1 MSSNKESHQD
11 TEFNGI
17 FCKELETISNRRKK
31 MDLKSLDQ
39 SVSPQCETKPSTE
52 YGLVGLALSG
62 GGIRSATFN
71 LGVIQGLAKRGILK
85 YVDYLSTV
93 SGGGYI
99 GSCLSALLN
108 NREHTPEWVK
118 GRKKS
123 FPFFHRQGEQE
134 SESFKHLRN
143 YSNYLAPNG
152 LIDKLRIP
160 ATILRGILINLLI
173 ILPYVV
179 FATFIS
185 QYIFESKI
193 PVVWEEYK
201 DQIILVIGIALGLFG
216 LLTILVPL
224 FMKLCPRIK
233 WPKRNFLGRFFGRF
247 LLLIIVVLAVCCIPY
262 AITLWHYNKWNVWK
276 ELWLIIA
283 AIIQFIPALFAGKA
297 SESISKLGG
306 KIALYALGL
315 IGPLT
320 LFIIYLY
327 FYSYLH
333 LSKNPEYIYHIYFVT
348 FLVFLYTHIFVDV
361 EMRPII

>member
-1 MSSNKESHQD
+1 MSSNKETNQD
-11 TEFNGI
+11 TEFNGV
-17 FCKELETISNRRKK
+17 FCKELETVSERRDK
-31 MDLKSLDQ
+31 MDLDKLVPPKCQ
-39 SVSPQCETKPSTE
+39 TKPAPSTK

-108 NREHTPEWVK
+108 NSEHTPEWVK
-118 GRKKS
+118 KCKKS

-152 LIDKLRIP
+152 MIDKLRIP
-160 ATILRGILINLLI
+160 ATVLRGILTNLLI
-173 ILPYVV
+173 ILPYIVLAV
-179 FATFIS
+179 CIS
-185 QYIFESKI
+185 RYIFEYKI
-193 PVVWEEYK
+193 PVVFVEYK
-201 DQIILVIGIALGLFG
+201 DQIVLVVGIALGLFG
-216 LLTILVPL
+216 LLTILVS
-224 FMKLCPRIK
+224 FIFKLYPQIK
-233 WPKRNFLGRFFGRF
+233 WPKRNFIGRFFGRF

-262 AITLWHYNKWNVWK
+262 AITLWHYNRWNVWK

-327 FYSYLH
+327 LYSYLH
-333 LSKNPEYIYHIYFVT
+333 LSKNPEYIYHITVHDKT
-348 FLVFLYTHIFVDV
+348 QKW
-361 EMRPII
+361 MKS